1 MAQPRIAQACKQAP
15 VAAITDL
22 LIEQQSEPF
31 GMSERCGFRGCF
43 DLAEGFG
50 HALEAELM
58 KQVEG
63 WMGKQGWSPNGSSG
77 PPLDRMCTAIRSP
90 LAKIS
95 RYGR

>member
-77 PPLDRMCTAIRSP
+77 RRGYWDGG
-90 LAKIS
+90 AK
-95 RYGR
+95 RKGTL